1 MAAYTQINNTQL
13 NDYLASF
20 KLGPLVKFNS
30 ITSGIENTNYF
41 VTTGLP
47 DQPYRDYVLT
57 LFEDLEYQE
66 LPYFVALTAHLVNYG
81 VIVPAPVLDPHGQAL
96 KRLAG
101 KPALLLP
108 RFAGQHL
115 AREDI
120 TPTICTCVGTVL
132 AQLHQAGQSFT
143 LQRQGHRGHRW
154 WQKLGPMV
162 AARLPVA
169 DRILLMD
176 TIDDHRALLKTN
188 PELPTGVIHGDLFHD
203 NALFYQGKL
212 SAIIDIYNASTDYL
226 LFDVAIAVNDWC
238 IDANGCIVDT
248 LANALLLSYH
258 QLRPFTLTEVQYWPK
273 LLAVAAMR
281 FWLSRLESSLGFN
294 AHQQQHGMHTH
305 KNPNSFRKI
314 LINHQKKC
322 HQLPL

>member
-1 MAAYTQINNTQL
+1 MTIWHPL
-13 NDYLASF
+13 
-20 KLGPLVKFNS
+20 LGPLVEFSGIAN
-30 ITSGIENTNYF
+30 GIENTNYF

-47 DQPYRDYVLT
+47 DQPYHDYVLT
-57 LFEDLEYQE
+57 LFEDLQYQE
-66 LPYFVALTAHLVNYG
+66 LPYFIALTAHLVSHG
-81 VIVPAPVLDPHGQAL
+81 VTVPSPVLDAHGQAL
-96 KRLAG
+96 KQLAG

-115 AREDI
+115 TRENI
-120 TPTICTCVGTVL
+120 TPAICTCIGTVL
-132 AQLHQAGQSFT
+132 AQLHQAGQSFI
-143 LQRQGHRGHRW
+143 LQRQSHRGHRW
-154 WQKLGPMV
+154 WQRLGPMV
-162 AARLPVA
+162 AAHLPVA
-169 DRILLMD
+169 ESILLME
-176 TIDDHRALLKTN
+176 TIDDYRDLLKTQ

-238 IDANGCIVDT
+238 IDANGCLVDN
-248 LANALLLSYH
+248 LANTLLLSYH
-258 QLRPFTLTEVQYWPK
+258 QQRPFTLTEVQYWPR

-294 AHQQQHGMHTH
+294 AHQQQNGMTTH
-305 KNPNSFRKI
+305 KDPNTFRDI
-314 LINHQKKC
+314 LIDHRKQC